1 MWTDRSSARTRCR
14 EDRAEAASGH
24 WGARTGLHTVKAGL
38 AVALL
43 ACAVPVLLAR
53 PAAAGGA
60 RRVLRHLALE
70 PAKPNPWLAVARRE
84 VAALDKAAEALISV
98 AKDRSRKEAVRR
110 KAILLLGTI
119 GNERALKFLVGN
131 VGLIVPL
138 DAEPADAHPMLD
150 RPCAYALMGVH
161 NGRTHWNAVPLIIAA
176 LSEPTRHG
184 DETRRDLAAILHA
197 TCGGRRALVILRQ
210 ALNDAKSPDAASNV
224 KAALERVETLV
235 ARDPPK

>member
-1 MWTDRSSARTRCR
+1 VLATLIRKAMW
-14 EDRAEAASGH
+14 
-24 WGARTGLHTVKAGL
+24 GLVL
-38 AVALL
+38 AVTSSVVSAGAQPPTQRPPPLD
-43 ACAVPVLLAR
+43 PAR
-53 PAAAGGA
+53 PKSWRAAV
-60 RRVLRHLALE
+60 RERTQRLDRM
-70 PAKPNPWLAVARRE
+70 AVE
-84 VAALDKAAEALISV
+84 LISV
-98 AKDRSRKEAVRR
+98 AKDKTRQEAVRR

-161 NGRTHWNAVPLIIAA
+161 NGRTHWNAVPLIIGA
-176 LSEPTRHG
+176 LCEPTRLG
-184 DETRRDLAAILHA
+184 DETRRDLAAILHV

>member
-1 MWTDRSSARTRCR
+1 MWTDRSTARTRCR

-24 WGARTGLHTVKAGL
+24 WGARAGLHTVKAGL
-38 AVALL
+38 ALALL
-43 ACAVPVLLAR
+43 ACAVPVLFAR
-53 PAAAGGA
+53 PAAGGA
-60 RRVLRHLALE
+60 RRVLPHLALE

-84 VAALDKAAEALISV
+84 VAALDRAAEALISV
-98 AKDRSRKEAVRR
+98 AKDRGRKEAVRR

-119 GNERALKFLVGN
+119 GNERALKFLVAN

-176 LSEPTRHG
+176 LCEAPRLG

-224 KAALERVETLV
+224 KAALDRVETIV
-235 ARDPPK
+235 ASDPPK